1 MAKAFSA
8 ADIFK
13 KAYTDFVF
21 IDGGC
26 GSILQA
32 QGLQPGELPETWNI
46 LHPEIIQKMHR
57 DYLLAGANILTS
69 NTFGANI
76 LKFQPGDIKFNLD
89 AIIGAAIK
97 NARAAIADVEA
108 GRIGTDENPPST
120 ASDGAPANTS
130 LSPSTA
136 SIPDSIR
143 NAPHF
148 VALDIGPLG
157 KLLKPLGDLDFE
169 EAVKIFSYTVKL
181 GAKHGANLI
190 LIETMNDLF
199 EAKAAV
205 LAAKENSDL
214 PILITTAY
222 DESEKLLTGAD
233 PMTVAATMEGLGVD
247 ALGVNCSLGPDQ
259 MLGIVEQLCRT
270 ASVPVVVSPNAGI
283 PRSENGKT
291 VYDVTPELF
300 AESMKKIAA
309 LGATM
314 LGGCCGTTPAHIK
327 AMATAVREQVQPHKV
342 TPKNDTIITSYTHS
356 VVFDKKPVLI
366 GERINPTGKKKFKE
380 ALRNRDMDYILG
392 EALAQ
397 KEKNADVLDVNVGLP
412 EINEPQMMI
421 DVVKELQAVIDLPLQ
436 IDTTNPVA
444 MEKALRL
451 YNGKPMI
458 NSVNGK
464 EEIMAQIF
472 PLAKKYGGLIVAL
485 TIDESGIPET
495 AEGRVAIARK
505 IYARAAEYGIKAK
518 DIIIDPL
525 AMSISSDPKSAITTL
540 DALRLIKTELGG
552 KTSLGVSNISFG
564 LPNRDFINASFF
576 TMAMHNGLNA
586 GIMNPNSLEMMK
598 SYYTY
603 CALLAVDK
611 NCAAYIDFA
620 TNLPVQA
627 AVIPAGSGQGGLGKS
642 DTGAA
647 PSASKVNAGT
657 GGGSAAG
664 TSAISGAAP
673 DSSSELI
680 MAIRKGLKER
690 AAVLTGE
697 YLKTR
702 DALSII
708 DGELIP
714 ALDIV
719 GKGFEKKTVFLPQ
732 LLMAAEAASAAFGVI
747 KQTLAAAGGDQQ
759 KKGKIVLATVKGDI
773 HDIGKNIVKV
783 LLENYAYDVIDLG
796 KDVDPELILETVQRE
811 NIRLVGLSALMT
823 TTVPAMEATIKLLRQ
838 AKSPAKVVVGG
849 AVMTQNYA
857 DMIGADKYCHDAME
871 TVRYAE
877 EIFA

>member
-1 MAKAFSA
+1 MTAREV
-8 ADIFK
+8 FK
-13 KAYTDFVF
+13 KAYSDFVF

-46 LHPEIIQKMHR
+46 IHPEIIQKMHR

-76 LKFQPGDIKFNLD
+76 NKFQPGDIKFSLD
-89 AIIGAAIK
+89 AVIGAAIK
-97 NARAAIADVEA
+97 NAREAIQQVE
-108 GRIGTDENPPST
+108 
-120 ASDGAPANTS
+120 SDPAT
-130 LSPSTA
+130 PEA
-136 SIPDSIR
+136 VR
-143 NAPHF
+143 NQPHF

-169 EAVKIFSYTVKL
+169 DAVKIFSYTVKI
-181 GAKHGANLI
+181 GAKHGADLV
-190 LIETMNDLF
+190 LIETMNDLH
-199 EAKAAV
+199 EAKAAL
-205 LAAKENSDL
+205 LAAKENCDL
-214 PILITTAY
+214 PVLITTAY

-233 PMTVAATMEGLGVD
+233 PMTVVATMEGLGAD
-247 ALGVNCSLGPDQ
+247 AVGVNCSLGPDQ
-259 MLGIVEQLCRT
+259 MFGIVEQLARY
-270 ASVPVVVSPNAGI
+270 ASVPVVVSPNAGL
-283 PRSENGKT
+283 PRSEGGKT
-291 VYDVTPELF
+291 VYDVDPADF
-300 AESMKKIAA
+300 AASMEKIAD

-327 AMATAVREQVQPHKV
+327 AMSDAVRTHKAHEV

-356 VVFDKKPVLI
+356 LIFDKKPVLI

-392 EALAQ
+392 EALTQ
-397 KEKNADVLDVNVGLP
+397 KEKKADVLDVNVGLP
-412 EINEPQMMI
+412 EIDEPQMMI

-444 MEKALRL
+444 MEKALRI

-464 EEIMAQIF
+464 EEIMKEIF
-472 PLAKKYGGLIVAL
+472 PLAKKYGGLVVAL

-495 AEGRVAIARK
+495 AEGRVEIARK
-505 IYARAAEYGIKAK
+505 IYARAAEYGIKPK

-525 AMSISSDPKSAITTL
+525 AMSISSDPQSAITTL
-540 DALRLIKTELGG
+540 DALRLIKEELNG

-564 LPNRDFINASFF
+564 LPQRDFVNAGFF

-586 GIMNPNSLEMMK
+586 GIMNPSSLEMMK
-598 SYYTY
+598 AYYTY
-603 CALLAVDK
+603 CALLAVDQ
-611 NCAAYIDFA
+611 NCANYIDFA
-620 TNLPVQA
+620 TNLPATV
-627 AVIPAGSGQGGLGKS
+627 
-642 DTGAA
+642 AA
-647 PSASKVNAGT
+647 PAAAASA
-657 GGGSAAG
+657 GGSAPAATGTGNVNATAVSAG
-664 TSAISGAAP
+664 GTANT
-673 DSSSELI
+673 SELI
-680 MAIRKGLKER
+680 EAIKRGLKDR
-690 AAVLTGE
+690 AAALTGE
-697 YLKTR
+697 YLKTK
-702 DALSII
+702 DALQII

-796 KDVDPELILETVQRE
+796 KDVDPQLIVETVQRE

-823 TTVPAMEATIKLLRQ
+823 TTVPAMEETIKLLRE
-838 AKSPAKVVVGG
+838 AGSPAKVVVGG

-877 EIFA
+877 EIFS

>member
-1 MAKAFSA
+1 MSGARE
-8 ADIFK
+8 IFK
-13 KAYTDFVF
+13 KAYSDFVF

-76 LKFQPGDIKFNLD
+76 NKFQPGDIKFSLD
-89 AIIGAAIK
+89 AVIGAAIK
-97 NARAAIADVEA
+97 NAREAIAAVEN
-108 GRIGTDENPPST
+108 DPST
-120 ASDGAPANTS
+120 PESVKNQ
-130 LSPSTA
+130 
-136 SIPDSIR
+136 
-143 NAPHF
+143 PHF

-169 EAVKIFSYTVKL
+169 DAVKIFSYTVKI
-181 GAKHGANLI
+181 GAKHGADLV
-190 LIETMNDLF
+190 LIETMNDLY
-199 EAKAAV
+199 EAKAAL
-205 LAAKENSDL
+205 LAAKENCDL
-214 PILITTAY
+214 PVLITTAY

-233 PMTVAATMEGLGVD
+233 PMTVVATMEGLGAD
-247 ALGVNCSLGPDQ
+247 AVGVNCSLGPDQ
-259 MLGIVEQLCRT
+259 MLGIVQELCRY
-270 ASVPVVVSPNAGI
+270 ASVPVVVSPNAGL
-283 PRSENGKT
+283 PRSEGGKT
-291 VYDVTPELF
+291 VYDVEPADF
-300 AESMKKIAA
+300 AESMKKIAS

-327 AMATAVREQVQPHKV
+327 AMSDAVRAEVTPAQVL
-342 TPKNDTIITSYTHS
+342 PKNDTIITSYTHS
-356 VVFDKKPVLI
+356 VIFDRKPVLI

-380 ALRNRDMDYILG
+380 ALRAHDMDYILG
-392 EALAQ
+392 EALTQ
-397 KEKNADVLDVNVGLP
+397 KDKKADVLDVNVGLP
-412 EINEPQMMI
+412 EIDEVQMME
-421 DVVKELQAVIDLPLQ
+421 DVVKEIQAVIDLPLQ
-436 IDTTNPVA
+436 IDTTNPEA
-444 MEKALRL
+444 MERALRL

-464 EEIMAQIF
+464 EEVMQQIF
-472 PLAKKYGGLIVAL
+472 PLAKKYGGLLVAL

-505 IYARAAEYGIKAK
+505 IYARAADYGIAAK
-518 DIIIDPL
+518 NIIIDPL
-525 AMSISSDPKSAITTL
+525 AMSISSDPKSAIATL
-540 DALRLIKTELGG
+540 DALKAIRDQLGG

-564 LPNRDFINASFF
+564 LPTRDFVNAAFF
-576 TMAMHNGLNA
+576 TLAMHNGLSA
-586 GIMNPNSLEMMK
+586 AIMNPNSLEMMK
-598 SYYTY
+598 SYYTF
-603 CALLAVDK
+603 CALLAIDE
-611 NCAAYIDFA
+611 NCANYIDFA
-620 TNLPVQA
+620 TNMPALQSPVALSAQTSSSPLEKT
-627 AVIPAGSGQGGLGKS
+627 PA
-642 DTGAA
+642 
-647 PSASKVNAGT
+647 
-657 GGGSAAG
+657 
-664 TSAISGAAP
+664 
-673 DSSSELI
+673 DSSQSELI
-680 MAIRKGLKER
+680 DAIRRGLKER
-690 AAVLTGE
+690 AAVLTAE
-697 YLKTR
+697 MLKSKA
-702 DALSII
+702 ALEII

-732 LLMAAEAASAAFGVI
+732 LLMAAEAASAAFAVI
-747 KQTLAAAGGDQQ
+747 KEQIAAAGGASE

-783 LLENYAYDVIDLG
+783 LLENYGYDVIDLG

-823 TTVPAMEATIKLLRQ
+823 TTVPAMEATIKLLRG
-838 AKSPAKVVVGG
+838 AGSPAKVVVGG

>member
-1 MAKAFSA
+1 MAKALKA
-8 ADIFK
+8 EDIFK
-13 KAYTDFVF
+13 KAYSDFVF

-76 LKFQPGDIKFNLD
+76 NKFQPCDIKFSLD
-89 AIIGAAIK
+89 AVIGAAIK
-97 NARAAIADVEA
+97 NARQAIADVE
-108 GRIGTDENPPST
+108 
-120 ASDGAPANTS
+120 SDSATPEAV
-130 LSPSTA
+130 
-136 SIPDSIR
+136 R
-143 NAPHF
+143 NQPHF

-169 EAVKIFSYTVKL
+169 DAVKIFSYTVKI
-181 GAKHGANLI
+181 GAKHGADLV
-190 LIETMNDLF
+190 LIETMNDLH
-199 EAKAAV
+199 EAKAAL
-205 LAAKENSDL
+205 LAAKENCDL
-214 PILITTAY
+214 PVLITTAY

-233 PMTVAATMEGLGVD
+233 PMTVVATMEGLGAD
-247 ALGVNCSLGPDQ
+247 AVGVNCSLGPDQ
-259 MLGIVEQLCRT
+259 MFGIVEQLARY
-270 ASVPVVVSPNAGI
+270 ASVPVVVSPNAGL
-283 PRSENGKT
+283 PRSEGGKT
-291 VYDVTPELF
+291 VYDVAPADF
-300 AESMKKIAA
+300 AASMEKIAD

-327 AMATAVREQVQPHKV
+327 AMSDAVRTHKAHEV

-356 VVFDKKPVLI
+356 VIFDKKPVLI

-392 EALAQ
+392 EALTQ
-397 KEKNADVLDVNVGLP
+397 KEKKADVLDVNVGLP
-412 EINEPQMMI
+412 EIDEPQMMI

-444 MEKALRL
+444 MEKALRI

-464 EEIMAQIF
+464 EEIMKEIF

-495 AEGRVAIARK
+495 AQGRVEIARK
-505 IYARAAEYGIKAK
+505 IYARAAEYGIKPK

-525 AMSISSDPKSAITTL
+525 AMSISSDPQSAITTL
-540 DALRLIKTELGG
+540 DALRLIKEQLNG

-564 LPNRDFINASFF
+564 LPQRDFVNASFF

-586 GIMNPNSLEMMK
+586 GIMNPGSLEMMK
-598 SYYTY
+598 AYYTY
-603 CALLAVDK
+603 CALLAVDQ
-611 NCAAYIDFA
+611 NCANYIDFA
-620 TNLPVQA
+620 TSLPTPAVPVSPA
-627 AVIPAGSGQGGLGKS
+627 AGTGGALSGKGDS
-642 DTGAA
+642 GAA
-647 PSASKVNAGT
+647 PSVSTLGAGAGSGNST
-657 GGGSAAG
+657 GALAG
-664 TSAISGAAP
+664 NGAAP
-673 DSSSELI
+673 ASSSESELI
-680 MAIRKGLKER
+680 SAIKKGLKER
-690 AAVLTGE
+690 SAALTAE
-697 YLKTR
+697 YLKSK
-702 DALSII
+702 DALQII

-796 KDVDPELILETVQRE
+796 KDVDPQLIVETVQRE

-823 TTVPAMEATIKLLRQ
+823 TTVPAMEETIKLLRE
-838 AKSPAKVVVGG
+838 AGSPAKVVVGG

>member
-1 MAKAFSA
+1 MTAKEV
-8 ADIFK
+8 FK
-13 KAYTDFVF
+13 KAYSDFVF

-46 LHPEIIQKMHR
+46 IHPEIIQKMHR

-76 LKFQPGDIKFNLD
+76 NKFQPGDIKFSLD
-89 AIIGAAIK
+89 AVIGAAIN
-97 NARAAIADVEA
+97 NAREAIRQVES
-108 GRIGTDENPPST
+108 DP
-120 ASDGAPANTS
+120 ASPE
-130 LSPSTA
+130 LV
-136 SIPDSIR
+136 R
-143 NAPHF
+143 NQPHF

-169 EAVKIFSYTVKL
+169 DAVKIFSYTVKI
-181 GAKHGANLI
+181 GAKHGADLV
-190 LIETMNDLF
+190 LIETMNDLH
-199 EAKAAV
+199 EAKAAL
-205 LAAKENSDL
+205 LATKENCDL
-214 PILITTAY
+214 PVLITTAY

-233 PMTVAATMEGLGVD
+233 PMTVVATMEGLGAD
-247 ALGVNCSLGPDQ
+247 AVGVNCSLGPDQ
-259 MLGIVEQLCRT
+259 MFGIVEQLARY
-270 ASVPVVVSPNAGI
+270 ASVPVVVSPNAGL
-283 PRSENGKT
+283 PRSEGGKT
-291 VYDVTPELF
+291 VYDVDPADF
-300 AESMKKIAA
+300 AASMEKIAD

-327 AMATAVREQVQPHKV
+327 AMSDAVRTHKAHEV

-356 VVFDKKPVLI
+356 VIFDKKPVLI

-392 EALAQ
+392 EALTQ
-397 KEKNADVLDVNVGLP
+397 KEKKADVLDVNVGLP
-412 EINEPQMMI
+412 EIDEPQMMI

-444 MEKALRL
+444 MEKALRI

-464 EEIMAQIF
+464 EEIMKEIF
-472 PLAKKYGGLIVAL
+472 PLAKKYGGLVVAL

-505 IYARAAEYGIKAK
+505 IYERAAEYGIKPK

-525 AMSISSDPKSAITTL
+525 AMSISSDPQSAITTL
-540 DALRLIKTELGG
+540 DALRLIKEELNG

-564 LPNRDFINASFF
+564 LPQRDFVNAGFF

-586 GIMNPNSLEMMK
+586 GIMNPSSLEMMK
-598 SYYTY
+598 AYYTY
-603 CALLAVDK
+603 CALLAVDQ
-611 NCAAYIDFA
+611 NCANYIDFA
-620 TNLPVQA
+620 TNLPATV
-627 AVIPAGSGQGGLGKS
+627 
-642 DTGAA
+642 AA
-647 PSASKVNAGT
+647 PVATGVAGAT
-657 GGGSAAG
+657 GGAGAGVAAG
-664 TSAISGAAP
+664 AQGEGTSNT
-673 DSSSELI
+673 SELI
-680 MAIRKGLKER
+680 EAIKRGLKDR
-690 AAVLTGE
+690 AAALTAD
-697 YLKTR
+697 YLKTK
-702 DALSII
+702 DALEII

-796 KDVDPELILETVQRE
+796 KDVDPKLIVDTVQRE

-823 TTVPAMEATIKLLRQ
+823 TTVPAMEETIKLLRE
-838 AKSPAKVVVGG
+838 AGSPAKVVVGG

-877 EIFA
+877 EIFN

>member
-1 MAKAFSA
+1 MVKA

-13 KAYTDFVF
+13 KAYSDFVF

-46 LHPEIIQKMHR
+46 IHPEIIQKMHR

-76 LKFQPGDIKFNLD
+76 NKFQPGDIKFSLD
-89 AIIGAAIK
+89 AVIGAAIK
-97 NARAAIADVEA
+97 NAREAIRQVE
-108 GRIGTDENPPST
+108 
-120 ASDGAPANTS
+120 SDPFTPEAV
-130 LSPSTA
+130 
-136 SIPDSIR
+136 R
-143 NAPHF
+143 NQPHF

-169 EAVKIFSYTVKL
+169 DAVKIFSYTVKI
-181 GAKHGANLI
+181 GAKHGADLV
-190 LIETMNDLF
+190 LIETMNDLH
-199 EAKAAV
+199 EAKAAL
-205 LAAKENSDL
+205 LAAKENCDL
-214 PILITTAY
+214 PVLITTAY

-233 PMTVAATMEGLGVD
+233 PMTVVATMEGLGAD
-247 ALGVNCSLGPDQ
+247 AVGVNCSLGPDQ
-259 MLGIVEQLCRT
+259 MFGIVEQLARY
-270 ASVPVVVSPNAGI
+270 ASVPVVVSPNAGL
-283 PRSENGKT
+283 PRSEGGKT
-291 VYDVTPELF
+291 VYDVAPADF
-300 AESMKKIAA
+300 AASMEKIAD

-327 AMATAVREQVQPHKV
+327 AMSDAVRTHKAHQV

-356 VVFDKKPVLI
+356 VIFDKKPVLI

-392 EALAQ
+392 EALTQ
-397 KEKNADVLDVNVGLP
+397 KEKKADVLDVNVGLP
-412 EINEPQMMI
+412 EIDEPQMMI

-444 MEKALRL
+444 MEKALRI

-464 EEIMAQIF
+464 EEIMKEIF

-495 AEGRVAIARK
+495 AEGRVEIARK
-505 IYARAAEYGIKAK
+505 IYARAAEYGIKPK

-525 AMSISSDPKSAITTL
+525 AMSISSDPQSAITTL
-540 DALRLIKTELGG
+540 DALRLIKEELNG

-586 GIMNPNSLEMMK
+586 GIMNPSSLEMMK
-598 SYYTY
+598 AYYTY
-603 CALLAVDK
+603 CALLAVDQ
-611 NCAAYIDFA
+611 NCANYIDFA
-620 TNLPVQA
+620 TNLPATVA
-627 AVIPAGSGQGGLGKS
+627 A
-642 DTGAA
+642 AA
-647 PSASKVNAGT
+647 SAVPSAA
-657 GGGSAAG
+657 SAVSPATQPEG
-664 TSAISGAAP
+664 TSNT
-673 DSSSELI
+673 SELI
-680 MAIRKGLKER
+680 EAIKRGLKDR
-690 AAVLTGE
+690 AAALTAD
-697 YLKTR
+697 YLKTK
-702 DALSII
+702 DALEII

-796 KDVDPELILETVQRE
+796 KDVDPQLIVDIVQRE

-823 TTVPAMEATIKLLRQ
+823 TTVPAMEETIKLLRQ
-838 AKSPAKVVVGG
+838 AGSPAKVVVGG

-877 EIFA
+877 EIFN

>member
-1 MAKAFSA
+1 MTAREV
-8 ADIFK
+8 FK
-13 KAYTDFVF
+13 KAYSDFVF

-46 LHPEIIQKMHR
+46 IHPEIIQKMHR

-76 LKFQPGDIKFNLD
+76 NKFQPGDIKFSLD
-89 AIIGAAIK
+89 AVIGAAIK
-97 NARAAIADVEA
+97 NAREAIRQVE
-108 GRIGTDENPPST
+108 
-120 ASDGAPANTS
+120 SDPATPEAVKNQ
-130 LSPSTA
+130 
-136 SIPDSIR
+136 
-143 NAPHF
+143 PHF

-169 EAVKIFSYTVKL
+169 DAVKIFSYTVKI
-181 GAKHGANLI
+181 GAKHGADLV
-190 LIETMNDLF
+190 LIETMNDLH
-199 EAKAAV
+199 EAKAAL
-205 LAAKENSDL
+205 LAAKENCDL
-214 PILITTAY
+214 PVLITTAY

-233 PMTVAATMEGLGVD
+233 PMTVVATMEGLGAD
-247 ALGVNCSLGPDQ
+247 AVGVNCSLGPDQ
-259 MLGIVEQLCRT
+259 MFGIVEQLARY
-270 ASVPVVVSPNAGI
+270 ASVPVVVSPNAGL
-283 PRSENGKT
+283 PRSEDGKT
-291 VYDVTPELF
+291 VYDVAPADF
-300 AESMKKIAA
+300 AASMEKIAD

-327 AMATAVREQVQPHKV
+327 AMSDAVRTHKAHQV

-356 VVFDKKPVLI
+356 VIFDKKPVLI

-392 EALAQ
+392 EALTQ
-397 KEKNADVLDVNVGLP
+397 KEKKADVLDVNVGLP
-412 EINEPQMMI
+412 EIDEPQMMI

-444 MEKALRL
+444 MEKALRI

-464 EEIMAQIF
+464 EEIMKEIF

-495 AEGRVAIARK
+495 AEGRVEIARK
-505 IYARAAEYGIKAK
+505 IYARAAEYGIKPK

-525 AMSISSDPKSAITTL
+525 AMSISSDPQSAITTL
-540 DALRLIKTELGG
+540 DALRLIKEQLNG

-564 LPNRDFINASFF
+564 LPQRDFVNASFF

-586 GIMNPNSLEMMK
+586 GIMNPSSLEMMK
-598 SYYTY
+598 AYYTY
-603 CALLAVDK
+603 CALLAVDQ
-611 NCAAYIDFA
+611 NCASYIDFA
-620 TNLPVQA
+620 TNLPATVA
-627 AVIPAGSGQGGLGKS
+627 APVSAGGAGAAGG
-642 DTGAA
+642 TGAG
-647 PSASKVNAGT
+647 V
-657 GGGSAAG
+657 AAG
-664 TSAISGAAP
+664 AP
-673 DSSSELI
+673 VEGTPNTSELI
-680 MAIRKGLKER
+680 EAIKRGLKDR
-690 AAVLTGE
+690 AAALTAD
-697 YLKTR
+697 YLKTK
-702 DALSII
+702 DALEII

-796 KDVDPELILETVQRE
+796 KDVDPQLIVDTVQRE

-823 TTVPAMEATIKLLRQ
+823 TTVPAMEETIKLLRE
-838 AKSPAKVVVGG
+838 AGSPAKVVVGG

-857 DMIGADKYCHDAME
+857 DMIGADKYCHDAMG

-877 EIFA
+877 EIFN

>member
-1 MAKAFSA
+1 MTAKEV
-8 ADIFK
+8 FK
-13 KAYTDFVF
+13 KAYSDFVF

-46 LHPEIIQKMHR
+46 IHPEIIQKMHR

-76 LKFQPGDIKFNLD
+76 NKFQPGDIKFSLD
-89 AIIGAAIK
+89 AVIGAAIN
-97 NARAAIADVEA
+97 NAREAIRQVES
-108 GRIGTDENPPST
+108 DL
-120 ASDGAPANTS
+120 ASPE
-130 LSPSTA
+130 LV
-136 SIPDSIR
+136 R
-143 NAPHF
+143 NQPHF

-169 EAVKIFSYTVKL
+169 DAVKIFSYTVKI
-181 GAKHGANLI
+181 GAKHGADLV
-190 LIETMNDLF
+190 LIETMNDLH
-199 EAKAAV
+199 EAKAAL
-205 LAAKENSDL
+205 LAAKENCDL
-214 PILITTAY
+214 PVLITTAY

-233 PMTVAATMEGLGVD
+233 PMTVVATMEGLGAD
-247 ALGVNCSLGPDQ
+247 AVGVNCSLGPDQ
-259 MLGIVEQLCRT
+259 MFGIVEQLARY
-270 ASVPVVVSPNAGI
+270 ASVPVVVSPNAGL
-283 PRSENGKT
+283 PRSEGGKT
-291 VYDVTPELF
+291 VYDVDPADF
-300 AESMKKIAA
+300 AASMEKIAD

-327 AMATAVREQVQPHKV
+327 AMSDAVRTHKAHEV

-356 VVFDKKPVLI
+356 VIFDKKPVLI

-392 EALAQ
+392 EALTQ
-397 KEKNADVLDVNVGLP
+397 KEKKADVLDVNVGLP
-412 EINEPQMMI
+412 EIDEPQMMI

-444 MEKALRL
+444 MEKALRI

-464 EEIMAQIF
+464 EEIMKEIF
-472 PLAKKYGGLIVAL
+472 PLAKKYGGLVVAL

-505 IYARAAEYGIKAK
+505 IYERAAEYGIKPK

-525 AMSISSDPKSAITTL
+525 AMSISSDPQSAITTL
-540 DALRLIKTELGG
+540 DALRLIKEELNG

-564 LPNRDFINASFF
+564 LPQRDFVNAGFF

-586 GIMNPNSLEMMK
+586 GIMNPSSLEMMK
-598 SYYTY
+598 AYYTY
-603 CALLAVDK
+603 CALLAVDQ
-611 NCAAYIDFA
+611 NCANYIDFA
-620 TNLPVQA
+620 TNLPATV
-627 AVIPAGSGQGGLGKS
+627 
-642 DTGAA
+642 AA
-647 PSASKVNAGT
+647 PVAAG
-657 GGGSAAG
+657 GASAAG
-664 TSAISGAAP
+664 GAGAGVAAGAQGEGTSNT
-673 DSSSELI
+673 SELI
-680 MAIRKGLKER
+680 EAIKRGLKDR
-690 AAVLTGE
+690 AAALTAD
-697 YLKTR
+697 YLKTK
-702 DALSII
+702 DALEII

-796 KDVDPELILETVQRE
+796 KDVDPKLIVDTVQRE

-823 TTVPAMEATIKLLRQ
+823 TTVPAMEETIKLLRE
-838 AKSPAKVVVGG
+838 AGSPAKVVVGG

-877 EIFA
+877 EIFN

>member
-1 MAKAFSA
+1 MSGEKELKSA
-8 ADIFK
+8 RDIFK
-13 KAYTDFVF
+13 KAFSDFVF

-46 LHPEIIQKMHR
+46 IHPEVIQKMHR

-69 NTFGANI
+69 NTFGANT
-76 LKFQPGDIKFNLD
+76 LKFQPGDIKFSLD
-89 AIIGAAIK
+89 SVIGGAIK
-97 NARAAIADVEA
+97 NAREAIAAVEN
-108 GRIGTDENPPST
+108 D
-120 ASDGAPANTS
+120 ASVS
-130 LSPSTA
+130 EE
-136 SIPDSIR
+136 IR
-143 NAPHF
+143 KSPHF

-169 EAVKIFSYTVKL
+169 DAVKIFSYTVKI
-181 GAKHGANLI
+181 GAKHGADLV
-190 LIETMNDLF
+190 LIETMNDLH
-199 EAKAAV
+199 EAKAAL
-205 LAAKENSDL
+205 LAAKENCSL
-214 PILITTAY
+214 PVLITTAY

-233 PMTVAATMEGLGVD
+233 PMTVVATMEGLGAD
-247 ALGVNCSLGPDQ
+247 AVGVNCSLGPDQ
-259 MLGIVEQLCRT
+259 MFGIVEELCRY
-270 ASVPVVVSPNAGI
+270 ASVPVVVSPNAGL
-283 PRSENGKT
+283 PRSEGGKT
-291 VYDVTPELF
+291 VYDVAPGDF
-300 AESMKKIAA
+300 AASMEKIAD

-314 LGGCCGTTPAHIK
+314 LGGCCGTTPDHIK
-327 AMATAVREQVQPHKV
+327 AMSSAVKKHKARQV
-342 TPKNDTIITSYTHS
+342 TEKNDTIITSYTHG
-356 VVFDKKPVLI
+356 VLFDRKPILI

-392 EALAQ
+392 EALTQ
-397 KEKNADVLDVNVGLP
+397 KEKKADVLDVNVGLP
-412 EINEPQMMI
+412 EIDEPQMMV

-444 MEKALRL
+444 MERALRI
-451 YNGKPMI
+451 YNGKAMI

-464 EEIMAQIF
+464 EEIMKEIF

-485 TIDESGIPET
+485 TIDENGIPET
-495 AEGRVAIARK
+495 AEGRLKIAEK

-540 DALRLIKTELGG
+540 DALKLIKERLNG

-564 LPNRDFINASFF
+564 LPNRDFINAGFF

-586 GIMNPNSLEMMK
+586 GIMNPGSLEMMK
-598 SYYTY
+598 AYYTY
-603 CALLAVDK
+603 CALLAIDE
-611 NCAAYIDFA
+611 NCASYIDFA
-620 TNLPVQA
+620 TGLPSPA
-627 AVIPAGSGQGGLGKS
+627 PLTPAGNGNGNSCKS
-642 DTGAA
+642 D
-647 PSASKVNAGT
+647 AGT
-657 GGGSAAG
+657 APQSGKAAKGSDAG
-664 TSAISGAAP
+664 NGSGTLAVNGAVP
-673 DSSSELI
+673 DSSSESELI
-680 MAIRKGLKER
+680 SAIRKGLKER
-690 AAVLTGE
+690 SAALTAE
-697 YLKTR
+697 YLKTK
-702 DALSII
+702 DALEII

-747 KQTLAAAGGDQQ
+747 KKTLAAAGGGQQ

-796 KDVDPELILETVQRE
+796 KDVDPQLIVDTVQKE

-823 TTVPAMEATIKLLRQ
+823 TTVPAMEETIKLLRQ
-838 AKSPAKVVVGG
+838 AGSPAKVVVGG

-877 EIFA
+877 EIFAGI